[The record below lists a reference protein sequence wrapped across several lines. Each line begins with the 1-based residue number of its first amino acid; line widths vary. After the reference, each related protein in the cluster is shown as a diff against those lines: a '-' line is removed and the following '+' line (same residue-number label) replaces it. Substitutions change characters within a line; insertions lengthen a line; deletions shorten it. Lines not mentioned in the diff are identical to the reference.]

1 MSIAVPAG
9 FSVTSWGCG
18 EQITHLLTCQGW
30 YGELPQRSC
39 SRRSTWRSLINTW
52 ANLDNK
58 ILNNKHEPRIGWDFS
73 DLGKGKR
80 VFSMWER
87 WEPLEPERELWLTAK
102 NLDHIYCQIP
112 AVSVHWP
119 KKNIAKRSNV
129 RWRTWKRST
138 LALHKVL
145 SGGPR
150 QLYAFICAG
159 IQVVSFSWKVSS
171 IQIESEVDIYLMPF
185 SMAIIHLFSK
195 NAKIILGW
203 GERESALPY
212 LCSSIIG
219 QVF

>member
-1 MSIAVPAG
+1 MESCPRGAVLEEARG
-9 FSVTSWGCG
+9 GVSSTLGLG
-18 EQITHLLTCQGW
+18 HLEKGTLG
-30 YGELPQRSC
+30 
-39 SRRSTWRSLINTW
+39 
-52 ANLDNK
+52 
-58 ILNNKHEPRIGWDFS
+58 
-73 DLGKGKR
+73 DLGKGKN

-87 WEPLEPERELWLTAK
+87 CEPLEPERELWLTAK
-102 NLDHIYCQIP
+102 NLEHIYCQIP

-145 SGGPR
+145 SGGPQ

-185 SMAIIHLFSK
+185 SMVIIHLFSK

-203 GERESALPY
+203 GERECSAIFVLFYNRTGFLATFPTSWDI
-212 LCSSIIG
+212 LT
-219 QVF
+219 